1 MTLARHEITG
11 LVADLP
17 DDVID
22 HPVLGKLQT
31 RVESVKPR
39 VIPAPG
45 SQKPQTKKDE
55 D

>member
-17 DDVID
+17 DEVID
-22 HPVLGKLQT
+22 HPELGKLQT
-31 RVESVKPR
+31 RVESDKPR

-45 SQKPQTKKDE
+45 SQKPQTNKDE